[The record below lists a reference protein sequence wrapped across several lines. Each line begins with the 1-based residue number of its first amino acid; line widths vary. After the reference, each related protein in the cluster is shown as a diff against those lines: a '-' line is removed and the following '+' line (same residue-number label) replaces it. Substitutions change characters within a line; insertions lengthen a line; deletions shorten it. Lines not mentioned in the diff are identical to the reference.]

1 MSDIEDDNY
10 SISSSESNLS
20 NNDVD
25 NETATFSA
33 KKDKLLFNQDFLK
46 NIQHGGIDDE
56 GIDDEGIDDEGIDDE
71 GIDDDTE
78 LVDVDD
84 DKNNIKKTIQKKNLN
99 VVLNDSDD
107 DYIENNDD
115 VEYEDD
121 DDDEDNENEEGNN
134 DNLGK
139 KQNDENILV
148 KSLKKNIGFQPDVG
162 NDFNN
167 YSGDE
172 DSDSEDENYLQK
184 FSNEINKNYILE
196 FHPECIN
203 HNYDEIAA
211 ISKVTRDEFNIIID
225 PFHKTIPYLTKYEKT
240 RVLGQ
245 RAKQIECGA
254 KPLVKVPENII
265 DSYII
270 AELELQEKK
279 IPFIIR
285 RPIPGGGVE
294 YWNLKDLEN
303 ISF

>member
-10 SISSSESNLS
+10 SVSSSDSNLS
-20 NNDVD
+20 NNDE
-25 NETATFSA
+25 NENEKSTFLA
-33 KKDKLLFNQDFLK
+33 KKDKLLINQEFIK
-46 NIQHGGIDDE
+46 NIQYDDDDDYDDDE
-56 GIDDEGIDDEGIDDE
+56 IVDDDENDIMSNDSDN
-71 GIDDDTE
+71 E
-78 LVDVDD
+78 LAEVNN
-84 DKNNIKKTIQKKNLN
+84 DKNNIETNLKEKKKLIVFNE
-99 VVLNDSDD
+99 SDD
-107 DYIENNDD
+107 DYIDDNDD
-115 VEYEDD
+115 ADSDD
-121 DDDEDNENEEGNN
+121 ADDNDEMDV
-134 DNLGK
+134 DK
-139 KQNDENILV
+139 KNNDENLLI
-148 KSLKKNIGFQPDVG
+148 KSLKKNIGFHPEVN
-162 NDFNN
+162 NDFEN
-167 YSGDE
+167 
-172 DSDSEDENYLQK
+172 DSDNESQYEDENYLQK
-184 FSNEINKNYILE
+184 FSNEINKNYIME

-270 AELELQEKK
+270 AELELQQKK

>member
-10 SISSSESNLS
+10 SVSSSESNLS
-20 NNDVD
+20 NNDE
-25 NETATFSA
+25 NENEKSTFLA
-33 KKDKLLFNQDFLK
+33 KKDKPLLNQEFIK
-46 NIQHGGIDDE
+46 NIQY
-56 GIDDEGIDDEGIDDE
+56 
-71 GIDDDTE
+71 DDD
-78 LVDVDD
+78 DVDD
-84 DKNNIKKTIQKKNLN
+84 DDDDDDIADDDENDIMSNDSDNELAEVNDDKNNLKEKKKIIVFNE
-99 VVLNDSDD
+99 SDD
-107 DYIENNDD
+107 DYIDNDNDIDDADSVDDDNDD
-115 VEYEDD
+115 EMDV
-121 DDDEDNENEEGNN
+121 
-134 DNLGK
+134 GK
-139 KQNDENILV
+139 KNNDENVLI
-148 KSLKKNIGFQPDVG
+148 KSLKKNIGFHPEAN
-162 NDFNN
+162 NDFEN
-167 YSGDE
+167 
-172 DSDSEDENYLQK
+172 DSDNESQYEDENYLQK
-184 FSNEINKNYILE
+184 FSNEINKNYIME

-254 KPLVKVPENII
+254 KPLVKVPENVI

-270 AELELQEKK
+270 AELELQQKK